1 MGALVLDFLLK
12 NLFYLKKIYFIILIV
27 FVIDFLENHFVKKT
41 FLTPKRKVNPNSF
54 SRKKKI

>member
-27 FVIDFLENHFVKKT
+27 FVIDFLENHFVKKNI
-41 FLTPKRKVNPNSF
+41 FNPKMKNLS
-54 SRKKKI
+54 